1 MIAFFGTG
9 LLGSNFIRAL
19 RRRGEAV
26 RAWNRTVS
34 RARALE
40 RDGVA
45 VFEDPAEAARG
56 AARIHLTLSDDS
68 AVDEVL
74 ERAAPAISRDAVI
87 VDHTTTSPSG
97 AAVRTRRWADRGIA
111 FQHAPVFMGPQNAL
125 DATGIMLASGDRA
138 RFDALAPELAK
149 MTGKLLYL
157 GPEPGRAASF
167 KLFGNMFLM
176 FFTTGLSEV
185 FTLARA
191 AGIEPREAA
200 TLFESFNPGTA
211 IGARAKRMLDGR
223 FSEPSWELAMARKDA
238 RLMMEE
244 AARHGVTLPVL
255 PAIASEMDRWIA
267 RGHAHDDWTVIAK
280 DAVGAAGE

>member
-1 MIAFFGTG
+1 MITFFGTG
-9 LLGSNFIRAL
+9 LLGSGFVRAL

-26 RAWNRTVS
+26 RVWNRTAS
-34 RARALE
+34 RARTLE
-40 RDGVA
+40 ADGA
-45 VFEDPAEAARG
+45 VVVEDPAEAARG
-56 AARIHLTLSDDS
+56 AARIHIALSDDS
-68 AVDEVL
+68 AVDSVL
-74 ERAAPAISRDAVI
+74 ERAGPGISRDAVI
-87 VDHTTTSPSG
+87 VDHTTTSPPG
-97 AAVRTRRWADRGIA
+97 AAERTRRWADRGFT

-125 DATGIMLASGDRA
+125 EGTGIMLASGDRA
-138 RFDALAPELAK
+138 RFDAIAPELAK

-191 AGIEPREAA
+191 QGIEPKDAA
-200 TLFESFNPGTA
+200 ALFESFNPA
-211 IGARAKRMLDGR
+211 ASISARAKRMLDAR

-255 PAIASEMDRWIA
+255 PAIAGEMDRWIA
-267 RGHAHDDWTVIAK
+267 RGHGHDDWTVIAK
-280 DAVGAAGE
+280 DAVG